1 MATLAEHPVVAPS
14 TYDQDIDTFLNL
26 DQLTYTTSEPARP
39 KAALAQPSIPPT
51 EFNAGDLRS
60 ANFAATGQS
69 PIAFQ
74 GPSHQYDEHK
84 QQTGLPPGAL
94 AQAMTFNQMNGMGYG
109 GASPGYMMNADMFTG
124 THLKRED
131 ASLDFNTIPSRNP
144 SEMDLESDNMGAVPG
159 YFFSPNPNKSQ
170 FVDPSAIGGQEV
182 VPAGPS
188 TQVGRMYPGMHQQ
201 QAAMAKAAQQQKHH
215 EMMRQQQQ
223 LQQQRR
229 MEEQMQH
236 NGNPQAQPPRN
247 TNPIVEERITRLL
260 QQMRQSSTSSSPSD
274 SPSPSGL
281 PQMAKAKK
289 DEQDMDEDERLLAS
303 EEGKKLSSKERRQLR
318 NKVSARAFRSR
329 RKEYIGQLESEVAA
343 RTNEAHELRL
353 QNRAL
358 YEENARLTD
367 LARML
372 LSSPNFSQFLDE
384 MPMNGVPTSAQPQP
398 PQQQQ
403 PQQLQSQPQPQQ
415 QQPTMQANVPKD
427 TNHGHGPQEFAM
439 QQNAQ
444 VGMVVVPNQGLDVA
458 AMGMNNA
465 GWNSGIDMN
474 YNPSVF
480 AVLEVPEPS
489 IIDTEILSGKS
500 SSAGTYLPEI
510 TDTKNE
516 IPVLERMPMSEE
528 PKEASFGVE
537 NPDVEFDESD
547 PAFALFADSPATSQQ
562 ESLNNSFN
570 GVELEKSAHA
580 FELVVETESQ
590 DAETRFSYL
599 CHSMDAAFQLML
611 ITRRGSSNY
620 LLYNSTTHKLSGFDF
635 LPTPPVGQKP
645 MKFFYQVVTT
655 PTADT
660 PGTTVLLQFPEK
672 RYFFGQISEGTQ
684 RACTERGV
692 KIAYLT
698 DVFLTGRMEWGNNG
712 GLIGVILTLADGVAS
727 ANTAQEAM
735 AREKEARQQKSGKS
749 AKQSP
754 AKKLEHGVPYAVKDG
769 EAVAQ
774 RGTLTIHGGKN
785 LAHTLATARRF
796 VFRKGMPVFTREY
809 DCEGMAKRG
818 SAEAEDPFEQPT
830 WSDDNIKVWAMPIR
844 PLTSLQPKDVPHVA
858 PQSPRKRS
866 LDEFREEV
874 TTQEAIDPRTRDQI
888 IRQSV
893 ITDMFNST
901 WKLDALVETPLAEVK
916 MPAVMFVR
924 NPETRALEQ
933 YTGPAPGSN
942 EPLPDIKVFV
952 RQPWPGAAVEKI
964 PPTTWCDEA
973 VSYIVRNH
981 DIRGKF
987 DPKKAEELKVRK
999 GKDFGRLT
1007 KGESVESEDGQ
1018 TITPEMV
1025 LGPPRLG
1032 KGLAIIDLPS
1042 SEYVESLISRPE
1054 WKSPSVTT
1062 NLEAFIW
1069 LLGPGVGDHPRLREF
1084 VASMPHCKH
1093 TVSSS
1098 DYCPNYLAMG
1108 SIAGSSVRM
1117 AQLRSD
1123 NYPVPVHDN
1132 VSLPQPGTRTHGS
1145 EVTVKNVQSSP
1156 FEAIEPGLIIDMEP
1170 NFDINRSEVVPRFNA
1185 IEAVQRMPVAVQKR
1199 MSTIDKRVKKE
1210 EFEEKLRQFR
1220 KDLPGAD
1227 AEIITLGT
1235 GSSSPSKYR
1244 NVSSTLVHVP
1254 GYGYYLLDCGE
1265 NTLGQLKR
1273 VFEPEKLREVLQNL
1287 RMIWISHLHADH
1299 HLGTASVIKAWFQEN
1314 YPNGD
1319 SQTSALE
1326 TDMSKIL
1333 KEKRLFL
1340 VSEENM
1346 IWWLEE
1352 YASAENFGFGKLIPL
1367 SAYPVI
1373 KNRALRTKFVYRHCR
1388 ANGSFPGQEVETFSP
1403 RSTELSFDDES
1414 SPLTPLL
1421 REATGLAD
1429 LLTTKVS
1436 HCRGAMAL
1444 SFSGDCRPS
1453 PSFAAIGHGST
1464 VLIHEATFQDDM
1476 GVSAIAKKH
1485 STTSE
1490 ALEVGRRMEARAIL
1504 LTHFSQR
1511 YQKVAHVEKNQGP
1524 TKRQETV
1531 VQPEQP
1537 DIPDNEPEEASQA
1550 PTSNGYIPSFFST
1563 IKVEEKPQV
1572 KVPIVAAFDYM
1583 RIRVGDMPVAQAYA
1597 PAVEKLYDILE
1608 RASEEDSEKQ
1618 RQQKEKQEAA
1628 KMQEK
1633 MRRKAKHDKKSKA
1646 GASLADVEPT
1656 PAKSPVKRHSA
1667 WSASE
1672 KAETRAKRNSRS
1684 PSRTMKRSS

>member
-1 MATLAEHPVVAPS
+1 KLAPLPPARGLLFKAFRGNVAPS
-14 TYDQDIDTFLNL
+14 IIGRAPVPFRA
-26 DQLTYTTSEPARP
+26 SFSRPFWHIP
-39 KAALAQPSIPPT
+39 KAASKPKSIKPK
-51 EFNAGDLRS
+51 
-60 ANFAATGQS
+60 S
-69 PIAFQ
+69 PI
-74 GPSHQYDEHK
+74 P
-84 QQTGLPPGAL
+84 
-94 AQAMTFNQMNGMGYG
+94 
-109 GASPGYMMNADMFTG
+109 
-124 THLKRED
+124 
-131 ASLDFNTIPSRNP
+131 
-144 SEMDLESDNMGAVPG
+144 
-159 YFFSPNPNKSQ
+159 KS
-170 FVDPSAIGGQEV
+170 
-182 VPAGPS
+182 
-188 TQVGRMYPGMHQQ
+188 
-201 QAAMAKAAQQQKHH
+201 
-215 EMMRQQQQ
+215 
-223 LQQQRR
+223 
-229 MEEQMQH
+229 
-236 NGNPQAQPPRN
+236 
-247 TNPIVEERITRLL
+247 
-260 QQMRQSSTSSSPSD
+260 
-274 SPSPSGL
+274 
-281 PQMAKAKK
+281 
-289 DEQDMDEDERLLAS
+289 
-303 EEGKKLSSKERRQLR
+303 
-318 NKVSARAFRSR
+318 
-329 RKEYIGQLESEVAA
+329 
-343 RTNEAHELRL
+343 
-353 QNRAL
+353 
-358 YEENARLTD
+358 
-367 LARML
+367 
-372 LSSPNFSQFLDE
+372 
-384 MPMNGVPTSAQPQP
+384 PTSA
-398 PQQQQ
+398 
-403 PQQLQSQPQPQQ
+403 S
-415 QQPTMQANVPKD
+415 
-427 TNHGHGPQEFAM
+427 FARSKSRTK
-439 QQNAQ
+439 
-444 VGMVVVPNQGLDVA
+444 PH
-458 AMGMNNA
+458 
-465 GWNSGIDMN
+465 
-474 YNPSVF
+474 PSKTVSRTKP
-480 AVLEVPEPS
+480 LSTLKTEP
-489 IIDTEILSGKS
+489 
-500 SSAGTYLPEI
+500 YP
-510 TDTKNE
+510 
-516 IPVLERMPMSEE
+516 LERDTFILRAPR
-528 PKEASFGVE
+528 
-537 NPDVEFDESD
+537 
-547 PAFALFADSPATSQQ
+547 
-562 ESLNNSFN
+562 
-570 GVELEKSAHA
+570 
-580 FELVVETESQ
+580 LV
-590 DAETRFSYL
+590 
-599 CHSMDAAFQLML
+599 
-611 ITRRGSSNY
+611 TRRGSSNY

-645 MKFFYQVVTT
+645 MKFFYQVITT

-660 PGTTVLLQFPEK
+660 PGTTVQLQFPEK

-692 KIAYLT
+692 KLAYLT

-727 ANTAQEAM
+727 ANTALEAM

-754 AKKLEHGVPYAVKDG
+754 AKPKLEHGVPYAVKDG

-809 DCEGMAKRG
+809 DCEGMAKKG

-844 PLTSLQPKDVPHVA
+844 PLTSLQPKDVPRVA

-874 TTQEAIDPRTRDQI
+874 TTQEVIDPRTRDQI

-987 DPKKAEELKVRK
+987 DPKKAEELKVPK

-1007 KGESVESEDGQ
+1007 KGESVKSEDGQ

-1042 SEYVESLISRPE
+1042 PEYVESLISRPE
-1054 WKSPSVTT
+1054 WKSPSVTS

-1069 LLGPGVGDHPRLREF
+1069 ILGPGVGDHPRLREF
-1084 VASMPHCKH
+1084 VASMPQCKH

-1117 AQLRSD
+1117 AQLRRD

-1145 EVTVKNVQSSP
+1145 EVTVRNVQNSP

-1199 MSTIDKRVKKE
+1199 MNTIDRRVKKE

-1373 KNRALRTKFVYRHCR
+1373 QNRALRTKFVYRHCR
-1388 ANGSFPGQEVETFSP
+1388 ADGSFPGQEVETYRP
-1403 RSTELSFDDES
+1403 RTTELSFDDES

-1421 REATGLAD
+1421 REATGLTD

-1436 HCRGAMAL
+1436 HCRGAMAVSLVFPNGFKL

-1511 YQKVAHVEKNQGP
+1511 YQKIAHVEKNQVP

-1550 PTSNGYIPSFFST
+1550 PASNGVPSFFST
-1563 IKVEEKPQV
+1563 IKVEGKPQV

-1583 RIRVGDMPVAQAYA
+1583 RIRVGDMPIAQAYA

-1633 MRRKAKHDKKSKA
+1633 MRRKAKHEKKSKA
-1646 GASLADVEPT
+1646 GASQADVEPT
-1656 PAKSPVKRHSA
+1656 PAVPAEEMDLDKKSPVKRHSA

-1672 KAETRAKRNSRS
+1672 SESGWSTSGSDSEAEMRARRTSRS
-1684 PSRTMKRSS
+1684 PSGTVKRSS

>member
-124 THLKRED
+124 TQLKRED
-131 ASLDFNTIPSRNP
+131 ASLDFNAIPSRNP
-144 SEMDLESDNMGAVPG
+144 SEMDLESDNMGTVPG

-170 FVDPSAIGGQEV
+170 FVDPSALGGQEV
-182 VPAGPS
+182 VPVGPS

-229 MEEQMQH
+229 MEEQMQN
-236 NGNPQAQPPRN
+236 NGNPQVQPPRN

-260 QQMRQSSTSSSPSD
+260 QQMRQSSASSSPSD
-274 SPSPSGL
+274 SPSPSVL

-384 MPMNGVPTSAQPQP
+384 MSINGVTSSAQPQP

-415 QQPTMQANVPKD
+415 QQQQPTMQPSMPKD
-427 TNHGHGPQEFAM
+427 TNHGHGAQEFAM
-439 QQNAQ
+439 QQNPQ

-500 SSAGTYLPEI
+500 SSVGSYLPEI
-510 TDTKNE
+510 TDSKNE
-516 IPVLERMPMSEE
+516 LPVFDRMPMSEE
-528 PKEASFGVE
+528 ASVGVE

-562 ESLNNSFN
+562 ESFDISFN
-570 GVELEKSAHA
+570 GVESEKSAHA
-580 FELVVETESQ
+580 FDSK
-590 DAETRFSYL
+590 
-599 CHSMDAAFQLML
+599 
-611 ITRRGSSNY
+611 
-620 LLYNSTTHKLSGFDF
+620 THKLSGFDF

-645 MKFFYQVVTT
+645 MKFFYQVITT

-660 PGTTVLLQFPEK
+660 PGTTVALQFPEK

-692 KIAYLT
+692 KLSYLT

-712 GLIGVILTLADGVAS
+712 GLIGVILTLADGIAS
-727 ANTAQEAM
+727 ANTALEAI
-735 AREKEARQQKSGKS
+735 AREKEARLQKS
-749 AKQSP
+749 AKSDKKPP
-754 AKKLEHGVPYAVKDG
+754 AKAKLEHGVPYAVQDG

-785 LAHTLATARRF
+785 LTHTLATARRF

-809 DCEGMAKRG
+809 DSESMAKKE
-818 SAEAEDPFEQPT
+818 SAEAEDPFEKPT

-844 PLTSLQPKDVPHVA
+844 PPTSLQPKEVPRVA

-874 TTQEAIDPRTRDQI
+874 TAQEAIDPRTRDQI

-987 DPKKAEELKVRK
+987 DPKKAAELKVCK

-1007 KGESVESEDGQ
+1007 KGESVISEDKQ
-1018 TITPEMV
+1018 TITPDMV

-1069 LLGPGVGDHPRLREF
+1069 ILGPGVGDHPRLRDF

-1098 DYCPNYLAMG
+1098 DYCPNYLSMG

-1117 AQLRSD
+1117 AQLRRD

-1145 EVTVKNVQSSP
+1145 EVTMKNVQNSP

-1170 NFDINRSEVVPRFNA
+1170 NFGINRSEVVPRFNA
-1185 IEAVQRMPVAVQKR
+1185 IEAVRRMPVAVQKP
-1199 MSTIDKRVKKE
+1199 SQKE

-1319 SQTSALE
+1319 SQTSAIE
-1326 TDMSKIL
+1326 NDMSKIL

-1352 YASAENFGFGKLIPL
+1352 YASAEDFGFGKVIPL

-1373 KNRALRTKFVYRHCR
+1373 HNRALRTKFVYRHCR
-1388 ANGSFPGQEVETFSP
+1388 ADGSFSNQEVENANP
-1403 RSTELSFDDES
+1403 RSTELSFDSES

-1436 HCRGAMAL
+1436 HCRGAMAVSL
-1444 SFSGDCRPS
+1444 VFPNGFKVSFSGDCRPS
-1453 PSFAAIGHGST
+1453 ASFAAIGHGST

-1511 YQKVAHVEKNQGP
+1511 YQKVAHVEKNHP
-1524 TKRQETV
+1524 PAKRQETV

-1550 PTSNGYIPSFFST
+1550 STSNGNVPSFFAT
-1563 IKVEEKPQV
+1563 IKVEEKPQI
-1572 KVPIVAAFDYM
+1572 KVPVVAAFDYM

-1608 RASEEDSEKQ
+1608 RTSEEDSEKQ
-1618 RQQKEKQEAA
+1618 RQEKEKQEAA

-1633 MRRKAKHDKKSKA
+1633 MRRKAKHEKKSKA

-1656 PAKSPVKRHSA
+1656 PAVPSEEMDIDKKSPVKRHSA

-1672 KAETRAKRNSRS
+1672 SESGWSTSGSDSEAEVRVRRNSRS
-1684 PSRTMKRSS
+1684 PSRTVKRSS